1 MRNKQGAVN
10 MIDDELKKYG
20 AVIEVLLNK
29 PLPENE
35 DKRYFDY
42 RDGLLGFLDED
53 GEERYYLSADEIAYI
68 VNDKRD
74 KVVLQYKRP
83 YFEPTEELH
92 GEFYIEDLTVS
103 NFPFSVLNQNNEIIA
118 YAEGEVK
125 IRLDLCDGRTVY
137 FTTEGELNDD

>member
-1 MRNKQGAVN
+1 
-10 MIDDELKKYG
+10 MIDDELEKYG
-20 AVIEVLLNK
+20 AVIEVPLNK

-53 GEERYYLSADEIAYI
+53 SEERYYLSADEIAYI
-68 VNDKRD
+68 VNDNRD

-83 YFEPTEELH
+83 YFEPIEELH

-103 NFPFSVLNQNNEIIA
+103 NFSFSVVNQDEKIIA
-118 YAEGEVK
+118 YAKGEVR
-125 IRLDLCDGRTVY
+125 IALYFCDGRTVY

>member
-1 MRNKQGAVN
+1 

-42 RDGLLGFLDED
+42 RDGLLGFLDQD
-53 GEERYYLSADEIAYI
+53 GEERYYLSANEIAYI
-68 VNDKRD
+68 VNDNRD
-74 KVVLQYKRP
+74 KVTLEYKWP
-83 YFEPTEELH
+83 CFMPTEELH

-103 NFPFSVLNQNNEIIA
+103 NFPFSVVNQDGEIVA

-125 IRLDLCDGRTVY
+125 IALYFRDGRTVN
-137 FTTEGELNDD
+137 FITEGEFNDD